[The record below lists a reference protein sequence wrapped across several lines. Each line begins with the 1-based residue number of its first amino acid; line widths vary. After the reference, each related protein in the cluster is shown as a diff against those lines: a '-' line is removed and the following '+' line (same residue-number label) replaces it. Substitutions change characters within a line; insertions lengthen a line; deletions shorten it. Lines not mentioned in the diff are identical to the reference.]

1 MIELLK
7 SLSIHQYDCEL
18 IDIRIEETNPI
29 QISFF
34 QKMFLN
40 YNEEKKIGAF
50 IRVFSKNKW
59 YYVATTE
66 LKNLESELHNL
77 LISAGVSTIQDKNKQ
92 IVYSETHH
100 DLLGQRSDY
109 AYRQSKEDKIAFLAE
124 VRKEFENDN
133 LVLNP
138 YVAWKDN
145 VLHKYFI
152 NNQGIVY
159 SYNKAFSGIR
169 ASYSLKENDSIFD
182 TYFLK
187 VARFTNEFDSYVEE
201 FRADFA
207 EAKLFINAPTIK
219 PGKYVTVLSP
229 QATGIFAH
237 ESFGHKSEADFMI
250 GDETMALEWEIGKK
264 VASDMVSI
272 IDSGAEETNSGYC
285 PFDDEGNPSKKTY
298 LIKDGILTGRLH
310 SKKTATIL
318 KEENTS
324 NARAINFEWEPIVR
338 MRNTYVKKGDLTFE
352 EMIKP
357 IEFGYFIKTTKHG
370 SGMSTFTIAPSRSY
384 KIENGKLTD
393 PVKIN
398 IATGTVFQTLF
409 DIDGVGDTLEIQ
421 SQVFGGCGK
430 QYQSPLDVSFG
441 GPHIRIKSLNLS

>member
-34 QKMFLN
+34 QKMLLN

-66 LKNLESELHNL
+66 LENLESELHNL
-77 LISAGVSTIQDKNKQ
+77 LISAGISTIQDKTKQ
-92 IVYSETHH
+92 IVYTETHH
-100 DLLGQRSDY
+100 DLLGERSDY
-109 AYRQSKEDKIAFLAE
+109 AYRQSKEDKIAFLTE

-138 YVAWKDN
+138 YIAWKDN
-145 VLHKYFI
+145 VLQKYFI
-152 NNQGIVY
+152 NNQGIIY
-159 SYNKAFSGIR
+159 SYNKAFSGIM
-169 ASYSLKENDSIFD
+169 ASYSLKENDNIFN

-187 VARFTNEFDSYVEE
+187 TARFTNEFENYVEAFKE
-201 FRADFA
+201 DFE

-229 QATGIFAH
+229 EATGIFAH

-250 GDETMALEWEIGKK
+250 GDETMAKEWEIGKK
-264 VASDMVSI
+264 VASEIVSI
-272 IDSGAEETNSGYC
+272 IDSGTEETNSGYC

-298 LIKDGILTGRLH
+298 LIKDGILAGRLH
-310 SKKTATIL
+310 SYKTAKIL
-318 KEENTS
+318 NEENTS
-324 NARAINFEWEPIVR
+324 NARAISFEWEPIVR
-338 MRNTYVKKGDLTFE
+338 MRNTYVEKGHLSFE

-357 IEFGYFIKTTKHG
+357 IEFGYFIKTVKHG
-370 SGMSTFTIAPSRSY
+370 SGMSTFTIAPNRSY
-384 KIENGKLTD
+384 KIEKGKLTD